1 MRNMNVDINKVHH
14 RIMHL
19 PDITPDHKEAMMSA
33 FDLRCYNFSNRVQFF
48 IRPFTPVS
56 VTGTH
61 CDLNCKHCS
70 THYLEHM
77 VDAASHDLYHIAAD
91 LASRGEKGILLSGG
105 SRQDVSV
112 PTYEQG
118 DAIRSLKSDFG
129 LKISAH
135 TGLVDR
141 EQASRLRDY
150 GLDMA
155 LVDVIGSEGSIH
167 DVYGLKGTSDD
178 YDATLANLAAEGIAL
193 APHIIVGLHGGELDG
208 EFRAL
213 EMVRRYNPEVV
224 VIVVFIPTDGT
235 DYGNAQKPDIND
247 VVEVITTARIMFP
260 STPLSLSCVRPGGRY
275 RSILDEY
282 ALLSGVD
289 RIAVPGRHCYR
300 TAGEMGLDI
309 MEVDTMCCS
318 YGGV

>member
-1 MRNMNVDINKVHH
+1 MDFDIRNVHQ
-14 RIMHL
+14 RIMDMQNIKPGL
-19 PDITPDHKEAMMSA
+19 KVAMKSA
-33 FDLRCYNFSNRVQFF
+33 FDVRCHNFSNKMQFF
-48 IRPFTPVS
+48 THPFTPVS
-56 VTGTH
+56 VTGTN

-77 VDAASHDLYHIAAD
+77 VDAASGDLQHIAGD
-91 LASRGEKGILLSGG
+91 LARRGENGILLSGG
-105 SRQDVSV
+105 SRHDGSV
-112 PTYEQG
+112 PTYEHV
-118 DAIRSLKSDFG
+118 DAIKSLKSVFG

-141 EQASRLRDY
+141 SQASRLREY

-155 LVDVIGSEGSIH
+155 LVDVIGSVSTIH
-167 DVYGLKGTSDD
+167 DVYGLDRTPED
-178 YDATLANLAAEGIAL
+178 YDSTLASLAAEGIVL

-213 EMVRRYNPEVV
+213 EMVRQYDPGVV

-235 DYGNAQKPDIND
+235 DYRTALKPDIND
-247 VVEVITTARIMFP
+247 VVEVMTTAREMFP

-275 RSILDEY
+275 RSVLDEC
-282 ALLSGVD
+282 ALLCGLD

-309 MEVDTMCCS
+309 MEVDRMCCS
-318 YGGV
+318 YGGT

>member
-1 MRNMNVDINKVHH
+1 MNFDIHKVHH
-14 RIMHL
+14 RIMDMHGIKPGL
-19 PDITPDHKEAMMSA
+19 KDAMKSA
-33 FDLRCYNFSNRVQFF
+33 FDVRFHNFSNKVQFF
-48 IRPFTPVS
+48 PHPFTPVS

-77 VDAASHDLYHIAAD
+77 VDAASTDLQHIAGD
-91 LASRGEKGILLSGG
+91 LARRGENGILLSGG
-105 SRQDVSV
+105 SRHDGSV

-118 DAIRSLKSDFG
+118 DAIRSLKSVFG

-135 TGLVDR
+135 TGLVNR
-141 EQASRLRDY
+141 SQASRLRDY

-155 LVDVIGSEGSIH
+155 LVDVIGSESTIQ
-167 DVYGLKGTSDD
+167 DVYGLHRTPGD
-178 YDATLANLAAEGIAL
+178 YDATLANLAAKGIAL

-213 EMVRRYNPEVV
+213 EMVRQYNPEVV

-235 DYGNAQKPDIND
+235 EYGTAQKPDIND
-247 VVEVITTARIMFP
+247 VVEVMTAAREMFP

-275 RSILDEY
+275 RSILDEC

-289 RIAVPGRHCYR
+289 RIAVPCRHCYR
-300 TAGEMGLDI
+300 TAEEMDLDI
-309 MEVDTMCCS
+309 REVDKMCCS
-318 YGGV
+318 YGGA